1 MIAPFRAVAH
11 PWLCDVM
18 GHLTTRHYMAM
29 FDDASYHALNAV
41 FGWSGTDAEATGIGF
56 VDVRHEIDYVA
67 EVRAGDL
74 LEIRP
79 RLGRLGGKSVTLVY
93 DMIILGREERAARL
107 TAVSVCFDT
116 KARKASALPD
126 EWRARAVK
134 FESLGAETD

>member
-1 MIAPFRAVAH
+1 MIAPLRAVAH

-41 FGWSGTDAEATGIGF
+41 FGWSGSDAEAGGTGF

-74 LEIRP
+74 LEIRS
-79 RLGRLGGKSVTLVY
+79 RLDRLGGNGLLALPPLEGVKS
-93 DMIILGREERAARL
+93 LGVHDVLFGLPGVFTVVALPLYQVLGDA
-107 TAVSVCFDT
+107 TAVG
-116 KARKASALPD
+116 ALP
-126 EWRARAVK
+126 
-134 FESLGAETD
+134 L